1 MVRDIRKTSM
11 DAGSSLG
18 FPANVF
24 FYYTAPPG
32 FCQEKSE
39 EPSDPEEI
47 LLKKAASYGK
57 MEQNREFLPRNGE
70 IL

>member
-1 MVRDIRKTSM
+1 M

-24 FYYTAPPG
+24 FYYTAPTG

-39 EPSDPEEI
+39 EPSDPEENPI
-47 LLKKAASYGK
+47 EKSRKLW
-57 MEQNREFLPRNGE
+57 
-70 IL
+70 